1 MTELLHRDLTF
12 EIIGAA
18 MEVHRILGPG
28 FLESVYQR
36 AMEAE
41 MQQRGIP
48 FESQKR
54 LPLTYKGEPLGEHV
68 LDLVV
73 DGRVVVELKAV
84 RDLTDQHQAQILS
97 YLKASSIQ
105 VGLLVNFSKPSLEH
119 RRILLK
125 DALLRPNP
133 FNPLNPL

>member
-1 MTELLHRDLTF
+1 MAELLHRDLTF

-18 MEVHRILGPG
+18 MEVHRVLGPG

-41 MQQRGIP
+41 MRHRGIP

-54 LPLTYKGEPLGEHV
+54 LPLAYKGEALGDHV

-73 DGRVVVELKAV
+73 DNRVVVELKAV
-84 RDLTDQHQAQILS
+84 KDLTDQHQAQTLS
-97 YLKASSIQ
+97 YLKASGLQI
-105 VGLLVNFSKPSLEH
+105 GLLINFAKPSLH
-119 RRILLK
+119 HKRVLLK
-125 DALLRPNP
+125 DALLPPNP